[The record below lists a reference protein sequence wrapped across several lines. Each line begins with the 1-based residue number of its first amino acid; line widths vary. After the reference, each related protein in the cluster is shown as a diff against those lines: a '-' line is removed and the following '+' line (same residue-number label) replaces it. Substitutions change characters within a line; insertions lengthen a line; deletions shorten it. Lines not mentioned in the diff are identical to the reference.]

1 MHIHHPHVDKRLWP
15 SCILTNTS
23 LASKLKV
30 PLEDE
35 YAEYAAIILL
45 SASSD
50 QVIILYNY
58 ETIFVV

>member
-1 MHIHHPHVDKRLWP
+1 
-15 SCILTNTS
+15 
-23 LASKLKV
+23 V